1 MSWWSELVHQWGV
14 NLLSHSH
21 LVQPSATQFKTGRFI
36 PTQVAF
42 LCSDASLSPINLSI
56 SHPLWLSLRWQR
68 TPKVNPQTS
77 GVILQN
83 IRHPWFPIRNGV
95 SLFWGE
101 AAVQSFY
108 SWYKPSS
115 GFIVGGTDFLSEIT
129 FAAFQCESGSKGRVF
144 FWWEY
149 VESELTR
156 EPLLWPDLT
165 NYWWS
170 NIPLV
175 VPTSWMER
183 PMKLGEHPPPL
194 WGVIQ
199 SDPIV
204 THGISTYLHM
214 ISYMYIYVYL
224 YLSLS
229 LSLYLSLSIYLSIYL
244 YICLSNYLTI

>member
-1 MSWWSELVHQWGV
+1 MTKNPQGKPAD
-14 NLLSHSH
+14 
-21 LVQPSATQFKTGRFI
+21 QR
-36 PTQVAF
+36 
-42 LCSDASLSPINLSI
+42 
-56 SHPLWLSLRWQR
+56 SHPTKYS
-68 TPKVNPQTS
+68 TPMISNSKWCFS
-77 GVILQN
+77 FL
-83 IRHPWFPIRNGV
+83 
-95 SLFWGE
+95 GE

-144 FWWEY
+144 FLMRICCGIWVY
-149 VESELTR
+149 QGAPSLTWFDQ
-156 EPLLWPDLT
+156 L
-165 NYWWS
+165 
-170 NIPLV
+170 LV
-175 VPTSWMER
+175 VKHPTCSAHFLDGTANEAWWT
-183 PMKLGEHPPPL
+183 PPPL